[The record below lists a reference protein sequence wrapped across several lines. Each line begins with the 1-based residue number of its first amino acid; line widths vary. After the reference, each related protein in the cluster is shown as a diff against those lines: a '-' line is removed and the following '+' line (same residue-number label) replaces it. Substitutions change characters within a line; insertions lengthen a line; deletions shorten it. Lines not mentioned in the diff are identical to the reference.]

1 MKNEKF
7 TVELGEVTEV
17 RDAETSS
24 PTVEV
29 NIKVNLDGIFL
40 TTMMEKAIAEAFKG
54 NQLFWNEVANIFLG
68 DIGKAFLGLSKGR
81 KNET

>member
-7 TVELGEVTEV
+7 TVELGEVVEA
-17 RDAETSS
+17 RDAENL

-40 TTMMEKAIAEAFKG
+40 SQMMEKAIAEAFKG
-54 NQLFWNEVANIFLG
+54 NQLFWHEVANIFIS
-68 DIGKAFLGLSKGR
+68 DIGKAHLGLSKGR
-81 KNET
+81 NNET

>member
-1 MKNEKF
+1 MKNEKL
-7 TVELGEVTEV
+7 TVELGEVVEV
-17 RDAETSS
+17 RDTETSS

-54 NQLFWNEVANIFLG
+54 NQLFWNEVANVFIS
-68 DIGKAFLGLSKGR
+68 DIGKAHIGLLRGLK
-81 KNET
+81 K

>member
-7 TVELGEVTEV
+7 TVELGEITEV
-17 RDAETSS
+17 RDAENL

-40 TTMMEKAIAEAFKG
+40 SEAMEESISKAFDG
-54 NQLFWNEVANIFLG
+54 NQLFWREVANIFLG
-68 DIGKAFLGLSKGR
+68 DIGKAYLGLSRRLKQ
-81 KNET
+81 

>member
-7 TVELGEVTEV
+7 TVELGEITEV
-17 RDAETSS
+17 RDTETSS

-40 TTMMEKAIAEAFKG
+40 TQIMEKAIAEAFEG
-54 NQLFWNEVANIFLG
+54 NQLFWNEVANVFIS
-68 DIGKAFLGLSKGR
+68 DIGKVHLGLLRGLK
-81 KNET
+81 K